1 MYSDTAPVVR
11 TYSGLILIYFWSWLK
26 RLRSVTRRAPSAHSR
41 NVEQALGSALTK
53 RESITHKA
61 PLSLSVV
68 IVLRNDRL
76 LFQASIKAMLLFH
89 MSAGRANP
97 ALLAPPAAFY
107 EKRTSS
113 QQASSL
119 SSINEG
125 EEEKGGVEGRREEAK
140 QCLKEPFRFP
150 LKRILIHWVK
160 TKPLLAWFHFSKAKH
175 RFHATS

>member
-1 MYSDTAPVVR
+1 MYSDTAPVFS
-11 TYSGLILIYFWSWLK
+11 THILVYFSFFSLCLK
-26 RLRSVTRRAPSAHSR
+26 RSFSVLKTVSSEKCSAG
-41 NVEQALGSALTK
+41 LLLWK

-68 IVLRNDRL
+68 IVLRDDRL

-107 EKRTSS
+107 EERTGS

-119 SSINEG
+119 SSINE
-125 EEEKGGVEGRREEAK
+125 EEEEEEEVGASSVWKSSLDFHSKEYWFIGPK
-140 QCLKEPFRFP
+140 QSLF
-150 LKRILIHWVK
+150 
-160 TKPLLAWFHFSKAKH
+160 
-175 RFHATS
+175 

>member
-11 TYSGLILIYFWSWLK
+11 TYSGLILIYFWFPQ
-26 RLRSVTRRAPSAHSR
+26 RLMSVTWWAPSAQSR
-41 NVEQALGSALTK
+41 NVEQALGSAFTK

-76 LFQASIKAMLLFH
+76 LFQASIKAMVLFH

-119 SSINEG
+119 SSINEE
-125 EEEKGGVEGRREEAK
+125 EEEKRGVEGRRGASSAWKGPLDSPSKEYWFIGPK
-140 QCLKEPFRFP
+140 QSLF
-150 LKRILIHWVK
+150 
-160 TKPLLAWFHFSKAKH
+160 
-175 RFHATS
+175 